1 MFCDINYQEVQLK
14 KKKLS
19 RSINIT
25 WIKVII
31 LAMSFGICLPNWLAS
46 EGWVSK
52 GWVKEKGG
60 KVRWGTPLKFGHG
73 KEHEKEE
80 QIKDLPIARKRE
92 KKNCNK

>member
-1 MFCDINYQEVQLK
+1 
-14 KKKLS
+14 
-19 RSINIT
+19 
-25 WIKVII
+25 
-31 LAMSFGICLPNWLAS
+31 MSFGICLPNWLAS

-80 QIKDLPIARKRE
+80 QIKDLPIARKRDR